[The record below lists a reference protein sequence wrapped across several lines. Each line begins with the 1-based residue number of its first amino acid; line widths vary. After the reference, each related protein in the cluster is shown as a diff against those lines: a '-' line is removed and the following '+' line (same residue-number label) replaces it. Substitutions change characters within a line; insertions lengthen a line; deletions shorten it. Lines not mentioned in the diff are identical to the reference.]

1 MKNIAL
7 LGSGFIAG
15 VHMEGWKRIPGANVV
30 AFFEVVPEK
39 VRSFQEKYTIPHF
52 SSFPRLLEEKEID
65 IVDICLP
72 TFLHRDYVLQAARA
86 GKHIFCEKPMALNVE
101 DAVAMKNACQLNGVE
116 LMIGHALRFWG
127 EYRKAKE
134 LVSQGKI
141 GKILSIDAYRLGVS
155 PTWSVI
161 SWILQQNL
169 SGGAALDLHIHDL
182 DFVNWIGGK
191 PIEVFSRGVQSVN
204 GSWDHAQTSVR
215 YAEGMIANI
224 EGGWMMKGTFPFTM
238 GYRILGTEGVVE
250 WEFRSGVNIEQ
261 RGEAN
266 PVVVYR
272 DGEKE
277 EKINAQDD
285 DAYYLE
291 LKYFFDCIEN
301 HRPIEKATADH
312 GITAVRVANAARE
325 SMEKGIIVKL

>member
-30 AFFEVVPEK
+30 AFYELVSEK
-39 VRSFQEKYTIPHF
+39 ARLFREKYPFPHY
-52 SSFPRLLEEKEID
+52 SSFPRLLQEQSID

-72 TFLHRDYVLQAARA
+72 TFLHREYTVQAAHA
-86 GKHIFCEKPMALNVE
+86 GKHILCEKPMALSVE
-101 DAVAMKNACQLNGVE
+101 EAVAMKNACQLNGVE

-127 EYRKAKE
+127 EYVKAKE
-134 LVSQGKI
+134 LVTQGKV
-141 GKILSIDAYRLGVS
+141 GKVLSIDAYRLGVT

-182 DFVNWIGGK
+182 DFANWIGGK
-191 PIEVFSRGVQSVN
+191 PEEVFARGIQSIN
-204 GSWDHAQTSVR
+204 GAWDHAQTSVR
-215 YAEGMIANI
+215 YGDGAIANV
-224 EGGWMMKGTFPFTM
+224 EGGWLMKGEFPFTM
-238 GYRILGTEGVVE
+238 GYRILGTEGVIE
-250 WEFRSGVNIEQ
+250 WEFRAGVNIEQ
-261 RGEAN
+261 RGAAN
-266 PVVVYR
+266 PVMVYR
-272 DGEKE
+272 DGENKE
-277 EKINAQDD
+277 EIKAQGD

-291 LKYFFDCIEN
+291 LKYFYECLEN

-312 GITAVRVANAARE
+312 GISAVRVANAAQE
-325 SMEKGIIVKL
+325 SMEKRVMVRL

>member
-1 MKNIAL
+1 MKNVAL

-30 AFFEVVPEK
+30 AFYEVVPEK
-39 VRSFQEKYTIPHF
+39 AKLFQEKYSIPHY
-52 SSFPRLLEEKEID
+52 SSFPHLLQEQLID
-65 IVDICLP
+65 LVDICLP
-72 TFLHRDYVLQAARA
+72 TFLHREYTVQAAHA
-86 GKHIFCEKPMALNVE
+86 GKHVFCEKPMALTVE

-127 EYRKAKE
+127 EYVKAKE

-141 GKILSIDAYRLGVS
+141 GKVLSIDAHRLSVA

-182 DFVNWIGGK
+182 DFMNWICGK
-191 PIEVFSRGVQSVN
+191 PDEVFARGVQSTN
-204 GSWDHAQTSVR
+204 GAWDHAQTSVR
-215 YAEGMIANI
+215 YSDGAIANV
-224 EGGWMMKGTFPFTM
+224 EGGWMMKGGFPFTM
-238 GYRILGTEGVVE
+238 GYRILGTEGVIE
-250 WEFRSGVNIEQ
+250 WEFRAGVNIEQ
-261 RGEAN
+261 RGAAN

-272 DGEKE
+272 DGQEKE
-277 EKINAQDD
+277 EINAQSD

-291 LKYFFDCIEN
+291 LKYFYECLEN
-301 HRPIEKATADH
+301 HRPIELATADH
-312 GITAVRVANAARE
+312 GITAVRVAVAARE
-325 SMEKGIIVKL
+325 SMEKRTVVRL

>member
-65 IVDICLP
+65 IVDVCLP

-161 SWILQQNL
+161 SWILQQKNIDSQCGVL
-169 SGGAALDLHIHDL
+169 SLCFLPEGQ
-182 DFVNWIGGK
+182 
-191 PIEVFSRGVQSVN
+191 FSPQL
-204 GSWDHAQTSVR
+204 
-215 YAEGMIANI
+215 
-224 EGGWMMKGTFPFTM
+224 F
-238 GYRILGTEGVVE
+238 
-250 WEFRSGVNIEQ
+250 
-261 RGEAN
+261 
-266 PVVVYR
+266 
-272 DGEKE
+272 
-277 EKINAQDD
+277 
-285 DAYYLE
+285 
-291 LKYFFDCIEN
+291 
-301 HRPIEKATADH
+301 
-312 GITAVRVANAARE
+312 
-325 SMEKGIIVKL
+325 